1 MPCTARGVHHLP
13 RPSAKNDLLTYLH
26 IRGRPSGQRRRART
40 FFSDRGYVLC
50 AESMYLYVIYKP
62 ILGVDDVHG
71 HPAPVEARVW
81 PLASAG
87 RVLQKTYCLPISDSE
102 KHAGSV
108 SCDAARAR
116 FLTQTRCFFQ
126 HVWMRTATMYICLA
140 RGDVIYGHAATL
152 RARQRPPR
160 PSTGAPEKGM
170 EVSVG
175 EAVWERR
182 ERPRRACGAL
192 ARALDPE
199 TSYMRVPEVDAAAFG
214 GAGAR
219 ARRPRGARAPE

>member
-1 MPCTARGVHHLP
+1 M
-13 RPSAKNDLLTYLH
+13 

-50 AESMYLYVIYKP
+50 AASMYLYVIYKP
-62 ILGVDDVHG
+62 IVGVDDIHG
-71 HPAPVEARVW
+71 HPAPADARVW

-87 RVLQKTYCLPISDSE
+87 RVVQKTYCLPISDSE
-102 KHAGSV
+102 KRAGSV

-160 PSTGAPEKGM
+160 PSTGAPEKVM

-199 TSYMRVPEVDAAAFG
+199 TSYMRVLEVDAAAFG